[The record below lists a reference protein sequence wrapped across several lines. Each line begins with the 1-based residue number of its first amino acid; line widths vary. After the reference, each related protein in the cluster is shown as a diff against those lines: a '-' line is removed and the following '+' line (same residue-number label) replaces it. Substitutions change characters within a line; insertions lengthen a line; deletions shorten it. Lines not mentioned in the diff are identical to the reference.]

1 VSAWAR
7 VAAHDQLGP
16 GLFRLA
22 LEAPEIAAAAR
33 PGQFVMLRVRHGADP
48 LLARPFSVHG
58 ADHEAGLVHILYRLA
73 GRGTKVLSL
82 TRPGK
87 KLLLWGPLG
96 TGFDLSAP
104 ELLLVSGGMGA
115 APLAFAAQKL
125 REAERPAR
133 WVHGGEGQADCLG
146 LGRGLAESHRLALHW
161 LEPGALWDEEASH
174 PPPGTPASFLG
185 LPASGSTMDGSFGR
199 PGLVTGVLSEA
210 LDHHPGPAPPAVL
223 ACGPLAMLRAVAG
236 LCAGR
241 GAACQVSL
249 EAPMA
254 CGVGVCLGC
263 ALPSAGGGYL
273 RVCREG
279 PVLPAQAVDWGRL

>member
-7 VAAHDQLGP
+7 VAAHDELGP

-58 ADHEAGLVHILYRLA
+58 ADRRAGLVHILYRVA

-104 ELLLVSGGMGA
+104 ELLLVAGGMGI
-115 APLAFAAQKL
+115 APLAFAAQ
-125 REAERPAR
+125 E
-133 WVHGGEGQADCLG
+133 
-146 LGRGLAESHRLALHW
+146 LAEQGKQCRVLY
-161 LEPGALWDEEASH
+161 
-174 PPPGTPASFLG
+174 G
-185 LPASGSTMDGSFGR
+185 LPTEGGLESFTARLQASIAKGNTTLSFATEDGSLGMK
-199 PGLVTGVLSEA
+199 GLVTHLLEPA
-210 LDHHPGPAPPAVL
+210 LDSGPDSQVL
-223 ACGPLAMLRAVAG
+223 ACGPLAMLRAVAE
-236 LCAGR
+236 LCGQR

-263 ALPSAGGGYL
+263 ALPAAGGGYL

-279 PVLPAQAVDWGRL
+279 PVVEAARVDWGRL